1 MSAGRKIA
9 LLLGIFTTIGCEIYT
24 TVKIMGC
31 LVDDKKH
38 HWMEYGCLILI
49 AYALHKIEMAFNGEL
64 KKTLTIEEN

>member
-1 MSAGRKIA
+1 MSTGRKLA
-9 LLLGIFTTIGCEIYT
+9 LLLGIFTAIGCEIYT
-24 TVKIMGC
+24 IVKIIER

-64 KKTLTIEEN
+64 KKTLTTEES